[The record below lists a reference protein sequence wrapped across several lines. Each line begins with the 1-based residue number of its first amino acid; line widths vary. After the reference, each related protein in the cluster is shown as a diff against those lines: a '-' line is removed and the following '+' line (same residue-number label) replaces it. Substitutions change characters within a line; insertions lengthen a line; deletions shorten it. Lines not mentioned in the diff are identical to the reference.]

1 MGKTEKLKKYEQ
13 VLMIT
18 LHAIEHGRKVSFT
31 NLRREYRINKN
42 FFTSLSKLRIIENIG
57 EPHNPHYILLKKYS
71 PELALQVL
79 ITSKELSLNKKKDLI
94 QNFTFHSIE
103 SEKPQLEKKLNLF
116 QKIIKTLFNGS
127 I

>member
-1 MGKTEKLKKYEQ
+1 MQKTETLKKYEQ

-31 NLRREYRINKN
+31 DLRREYRINKN

-57 EPHNPHYILLKKYS
+57 TPHNPHYILLKPYS

-79 ITSKELSLNKKKDLI
+79 NISKELSSNKKEDLI
-94 QNFTFHSIE
+94 ENKIE
-103 SEKPQLEKKLNLF
+103 TIEAEKPQPEKKLNLL
-116 QKIIKTLFNGS
+116 QKIIKTLFNGV

>member
-1 MGKTEKLKKYEQ
+1 
-13 VLMIT
+13 MIT
-18 LHAIEHGRKVSFT
+18 LHAIEHGRKVNFT
-31 NLRREYRINKN
+31 NLRKEHGINKN
-42 FFTSLSKLRIIENIG
+42 FFKSLSKLRIIENIG
-57 EPHNPHYILLKKYS
+57 TPHNPRYILLKKYS

-79 ITSKELSLNKKKDLI
+79 TLTNELSSNKKEDLI

-116 QKIIKTLFNGS
+116 QKIIKTLFNGA